1 MVGGFFFVLE
11 HWAFSA
17 INSVHLIK
25 HNELK
30 KLTKLSHFSFITQL
44 IRKEKKK
51 KKYFF
56 HKISHFPNEVT
67 IREIFFLFERNEDGG
82 GVGRKMYKF
91 YQDMRII

>member
-1 MVGGFFFVLE
+1 MEGGISRFVLE

-44 IRKEKKK
+44 LPHKYT
-51 KKYFF
+51 YFF
-56 HKISHFPNEVT
+56 FDQ
-67 IREIFFLFERNEDGG
+67 F
-82 GVGRKMYKF
+82 
-91 YQDMRII
+91 IINDV